1 MSEQVQKYGEVD
13 SKVLE
18 SLVLQGDI
26 SKMQPEQ
33 KVTYYRWLCES
44 LGLNPATQPFQIIKF
59 QGREQ
64 LYAKKDATEQL
75 RKIYGV
81 SVTELEKLFQD
92 GLYIVTAKVSDKT
105 GRCDAATGAVVV
117 KNLVGENLANAIM
130 KAETKAKRRATLS
143 ICGLGMLDESET
155 DTIGKFETV
164 DIKTGEITSTKT
176 KDEKVDEQVAAIMTD
191 VVKRNYYEESK
202 NFKTLDEIKSWWDGL
217 SEVEKKEAYKAKEQ
231 AKFNITKENVKDLIS
246 KLRKDT
252 YEKNAYTIEPIIDS
266 ETDKTK
272 KEELISLYNAR
283 LEHIGVDYRYTPS
296 IFDK

>member
-1 MSEQVQKYGEVD
+1 MSESTQKYGEVNA
-13 SKVLE
+13 SVLE

-26 SKMQPEQ
+26 SKMNPEQ
-33 KVTYYRWLCES
+33 KVIYYKWLCES
-44 LGLNPATQPFQIIKF
+44 LGLNPATQPFQIIRF

-92 GLYIVTAKVSDKT
+92 GLYIVTAKVSDRT

-117 KNLVGENLANAIM
+117 KNQSGEALANLIM

-164 DIKTGEITSTKT
+164 DIKTGEILNREQIADKEADAIL
-176 KDEKVDEQVAAIMTD
+176 KDPVDYYEQVKDFTTM
-191 VVKRNYYEESK
+191 
-202 NFKTLDEIKSWWDGL
+202 DEIKNWWNELDETG
-217 SEVEKKEAYKAKEQ
+217 KKEAYKVKESAKARVQ
-231 AKFNITKENVKDLIS
+231 ENDIEHLIGGL
-246 KLRKDT
+246 KTNT
-252 YEKNAYTIEPIIDS
+252 YEKNALTVETCIDHQKDPERKKQLIE
-266 ETDKTK
+266 
-272 KEELISLYNAR
+272 LYNSR
-283 LEHIGVDYRYTPS
+283 LEKLGVEHRYEPLV
-296 IFDK
+296 FDEVKNGK